1 MGKIEEPDRYC
12 YLRIMLNKEGNLK
25 EHIKETE
32 SKATPSRGMAN
43 WRELKERIEYSN
55 LMLIHSIISSD
66 KERISGEDHFR
77 QKNNNAKRTVWES

>member
-43 WRELKERIEYSN
+43 WRELNTQI
-55 LMLIHSIISSD
+55 
-66 KERISGEDHFR
+66 
-77 QKNNNAKRTVWES
+77 